1 MTRSGLYRCARLGVS
16 VAGFTESFPECEPIP
31 HTLAPHKRVVNQ
43 EPLAIH
49 STDVAACHG
58 SNRLVFPVEVPPDGW
73 PRMALLS
80 AGRGRR
86 DEAHAAD
93 GRYEAT
99 SAASS
104 LRKHVRL
111 PREDLVDAL
120 LVVRTKARA
129 EHLARL
135 LALRL
140 ERVAARVVVRLAQR
154 GRANWQIASQPLAIG
169 IPFVLPQPMAEGEAE
184 ERQRERACAE
194 KACDKG
200 RALRLVRIASPVG
213 RRRREGVGG
222 RRKPMGGG
230 GHESGRGRGRGRR

>member
-1 MTRSGLYRCARLGVS
+1 
-16 VAGFTESFPECEPIP
+16 
-31 HTLAPHKRVVNQ
+31 
-43 EPLAIH
+43 
-49 STDVAACHG
+49 
-58 SNRLVFPVEVPPDGW
+58 
-73 PRMALLS
+73 MALLS